1 MFLNTGLYSC
11 TIHTNVYDGDYR
23 MSKSILIE
31 IKHSYGRKV
40 IYPACNN
47 AEAFAKLT
55 GCKTLTTQALE
66 LIEQLGYTIDTITP
80 DWR

>member
-1 MFLNTGLYSC
+1 
-11 TIHTNVYDGDYR
+11 

-47 AEAFAKLT
+47 AEAFAQLT

-66 LIEQLGYTIDTITP
+66 LIESLGYTIDTITP